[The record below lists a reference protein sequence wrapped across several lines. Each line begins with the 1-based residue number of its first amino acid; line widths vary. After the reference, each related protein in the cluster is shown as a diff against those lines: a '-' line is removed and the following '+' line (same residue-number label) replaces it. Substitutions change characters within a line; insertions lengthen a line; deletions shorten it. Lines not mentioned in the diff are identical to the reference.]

1 MVKQTTAE
9 TKKKISG
16 RKIQQIDIQ
25 VKEMNEFSNEKKNK
39 TDLSSVVKRERE

>member
-9 TKKKISG
+9 KKKKISG
-16 RKIQQIDIQ
+16 RKIKQIDIQ
-25 VKEMNEFSNEKKNK
+25 LKEMNEFSNEKKNK

>member
-25 VKEMNEFSNEKKNK
+25 LKEMNEFSNEKKK
-39 TDLSSVVKRERE
+39 QDSQSYGQ